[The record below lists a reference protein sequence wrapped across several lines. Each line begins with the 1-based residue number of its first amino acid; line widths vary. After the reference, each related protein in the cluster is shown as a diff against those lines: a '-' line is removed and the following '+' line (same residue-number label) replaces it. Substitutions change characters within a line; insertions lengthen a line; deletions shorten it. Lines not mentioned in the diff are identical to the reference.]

1 MYNPSFSSHSIT
13 MNHRD
18 AFLAN
23 GGAAGARMQAQDWT
37 AHPLGP
43 MTGWPASLRMSLGM
57 VLGSS
62 FPTFLAWGDE
72 LFVFHNDAYTPMLG
86 AKSSD
91 AIGKPLAR
99 LWPEVWD
106 TMAPLARRVL
116 DGEALFFEN
125 FQLTVERH
133 GYPEQAW
140 FTFSY
145 SPLRDEAGAI
155 RGLLCTVVE
164 DTDKVLALARHK
176 EAEERYALSLAA
188 SGNIGTWSYE
198 LDTGK
203 TVVDEQFARLF
214 QVDAALARAGTELVR
229 FTDMIHPDDRPRVV
243 AAIEHAIATD
253 TLYDIEYRIPQLSR
267 PDTWVNARGK
277 VFQDVTTGRRRFAGV
292 AVDITERKNAEL
304 ARQESERLALEASQ
318 RELDNRRRLDAI
330 LDAAPVGIVYIDAA
344 GRVLHVN
351 AANRRIWGDHPNT
364 EKVDDYG
371 QWKAW
376 WPAGTP
382 KAGQPFANED
392 WPGSRVL
399 AGEDVAG
406 ATAEIEPFGAAGTRR
421 TILIRAAAIRN
432 EHGQIIG
439 AVGANMDITAQV
451 EAERAMKDS
460 EAKFRSI
467 ANVIPQMVWS
477 APTTGG
483 NDYLNSRWSEFTGV
497 PEAQCTGH
505 GWRDHVH
512 PDDLPV
518 LLAAWGNS
526 RDNGAVFEVEHRL
539 IHHTGQ
545 YRWVL
550 NRALPVIDDSGVVVR
565 WMGTLT
571 DIHDKKRGEEELKA
585 AARRKDEFLAMLAHE
600 LRNPLA
606 PISSAAQLLARGT
619 ADEKRVR
626 QSSEIIIRQVRHLTG
641 LVDDLLDVSRVTR
654 GLVELQRE
662 QVDLKSVVGSAV
674 EQARPLVEAR
684 RHRLEQAMDAAPA
697 WVDGDRIR
705 LVQVV
710 ANLLNNAAKYTP
722 QGGAIALA
730 LEVRDGQA
738 TISVRDNGIGIGPD
752 LLPQV
757 FELFTQAERT
767 PDRAQGG
774 LGLGLALVKS
784 LVGLHGGSVEAESAG
799 AGLGSVFRLTLP
811 LAQPGRAMGGGPDS
825 SLPAALGGHALGSHI
840 LIVDDNLDAAQ
851 SLADILQAFGHRV
864 EVAHEPRSALAL
876 AQQDWPQV
884 FILDI
889 GLPDIDGYALA
900 RQLRAMAEEKPGER
914 AALYLALT
922 GYGQAHDK
930 VLSKAAGFD
939 RHFVKPVDLE
949 ALLGALAEA
958 PAPRT

>member
-1 MYNPSFSSHSIT
+1 MS
-13 MNHRD
+13 
-18 AFLAN
+18 
-23 GGAAGARMQAQDWT
+23 
-37 AHPLGP
+37 
-43 MTGWPASLRMSLGM
+43 GWPASLRMSLGM
-57 VLGSS
+57 VLSSS
-62 FPTFLAWGDE
+62 FPTFLAWSEE

-86 AKSSD
+86 AKTE
-91 AIGKPLAR
+91 AIGVPLPR
-99 LWPEVWD
+99 LWNEVWE

-125 FQLTVERH
+125 FQLTLERN

-145 SPLRDEAGAI
+145 SPLRDELGAI

-164 DTDKVLALARHK
+164 VTDKVLALARHR
-176 EAEERYALSLAA
+176 EAEERYALSIEA

-198 LDTGK
+198 LDTGA
-203 TVVDEQFARLF
+203 TFVDEQFARLF
-214 QVDAALARAGTELVR
+214 QVDSALARAGTELVR

-253 TLYDIEYRIPQLSR
+253 TLYDIEYRIPQHSR
-267 PDTWVNARGK
+267 DDIWVNARGK
-277 VFQDVTTGRRRFAGV
+277 VFQDLTTGRRRFAGV
-292 AVDITERKNAEL
+292 AVDITERRNAEL
-304 ARQESERLALEASQ
+304 ARLESERLALEASQ

-330 LDAAPVGIVYIDAA
+330 LDAAPVGIVYVDAA
-344 GRVLHVN
+344 GRLLHVN
-351 AANRRIWGDHPNT
+351 AANRRIWGDHPDTDNA
-364 EKVDDYG
+364 DDYDL
-371 QWKAW
+371 WKAW
-376 WPAGTP
+376 WPPGTP
-382 KAGQPFANED
+382 KAGQAFDTAD
-392 WPGSRVL
+392 WPVSRVM
-399 AGEDVAG
+399 AGEDLAG
-406 ATAEIEPFGAAGTRR
+406 VTAEIEPFGAPGTRR
-421 TILIRAAAIRN
+421 TILIRVAAIRN
-432 EHGQIIG
+432 EAGEILG
-439 AVGANMDITAQV
+439 SVGANMDITAQV

-460 EAKFRSI
+460 EARFRSI
-467 ANVIPQMVWS
+467 ANLIPQMIWS
-477 APTTGG
+477 TDAEGFC
-483 NDYLNSRWSEFTGV
+483 DYMNTRWSEFTGLPDAELIGNGWAKV
-497 PEAQCTGH
+497 IHPE
-505 GWRDHVH
+505 
-512 PDDLPV
+512 DLPG
-518 LLAAWGNS
+518 LQRRWANS
-526 RDNGAVFEVEHRL
+526 VATGAPYEMEYRHWHRS
-539 IHHTGQ
+539 GE
-545 YRWVL
+545 YRWML
-550 NRALPVIDDSGVVVR
+550 NRALPVRGDDGTSIVR
-565 WMGTLT
+565 WMGAIT
-571 DIHDKKRGEEELKA
+571 DIHDQKRGEEELKA

-606 PISSAAQLLARGT
+606 PISSAAQLLARGA

-626 QSSEIIIRQVRHLTG
+626 QSSDIIARQVRHLTG

-662 QVDLKSVVGSAV
+662 RVDLKSVVASAV

-730 LEVRDGQA
+730 LEVGDGRV

-784 LVGLHGGSVEAESAG
+784 LVGLHGGSVEAESGG
-799 AGLGSVFRLTLP
+799 AGLGSTFRIALP
-811 LAQPGRAMGGGPDS
+811 LAQPERAAAPNGAS
-825 SLPAALGGHALGSHI
+825 SLPAGPDGHAARSHI

-851 SLADILQAFGHRV
+851 SLAEILRVFGHRV
-864 EVAHEPRSALAL
+864 EVAHDPHRALAMA
-876 AQQDWPQV
+876 AQAWPQV

-889 GLPDIDGYALA
+889 GLPDIDGYELA
-900 RQLRAMAEEKPGER
+900 RRLRAMAEEKPGER

-939 RHFVKPVDLE
+939 RHFVKPVDLDG
-949 ALLGALAEA
+949 LLASLAEA
-958 PAPRT
+958 PVLQN

>member
-1 MYNPSFSSHSIT
+1 
-13 MNHRD
+13 MNQRD
-18 AFLAN
+18 AFLVN
-23 GGAAGARMQAQDWT
+23 GGDAGARTLTQDWSG
-37 AHPLGP
+37 HPLGP
-43 MTGWPASLRMSLGM
+43 MSGWPAPLRMSLGM

-62 FPTFLAWGDE
+62 FPTFLAWGEE
-72 LFVFHNDAYTPMLG
+72 LFVFHNDAYGPMLG
-86 AKSSD
+86 AKASCG
-91 AIGKPLAR
+91 IGVPLSQ
-99 LWPEVWD
+99 LWPEVWE

-125 FQLTVERH
+125 FQLTIERN

-145 SPLRDEAGAI
+145 SPLRDEAGTI
-155 RGLLCTVVE
+155 CGLLCTVIEV
-164 DTDKVLALARHK
+164 TDKVLALARHK
-176 EAEERYALSLAA
+176 EAEERYALCIEA
-188 SGNIGTWSYE
+188 SGNIGTWAYE
-198 LDTGK
+198 IDTGA
-203 TVVDEQFARLF
+203 TFVDEQFARLF

-229 FTDMIHPDDRPRVV
+229 FTDMIHPDDRPRVL
-243 AAIEHAIATD
+243 AAIEHAIASD
-253 TLYDIEYRIPQLSR
+253 SPYDIEYRIPQQSQA
-267 PDTWVNARGK
+267 DIWVNARGK
-277 VFQDVTTGRRRFAGV
+277 VFEDVTTGRRRFAGI
-292 AVDITERKNAEL
+292 AVDITKRKHLEL

-318 RELDNRRRLDAI
+318 RELDNRRRLDAM
-330 LDAAPVGIVYIDAA
+330 LDAAPVGIVYIGAE
-344 GRVLHVN
+344 GQILHVN
-351 AANRRIWGDHPNT
+351 AANRRIWGDHPDT
-364 EKVDDYG
+364 DKVDDYD

-376 WPAGTP
+376 WAAGTP
-382 KAGQPFANED
+382 QAGRPIANED
-392 WPGSRVL
+392 WPGSRAL
-399 AGEDVAG
+399 MGEDPTGIV
-406 ATAEIEPFGAAGTRR
+406 AEIEPFDAPGTRR
-421 TILIRAAAIRN
+421 TILVRAAAIRD
-432 EHGQIIG
+432 EAGRIVG
-439 AVGANMDITAQV
+439 AVSANMDISAQV
-451 EAERAMKDS
+451 EAERAMKAT

-477 APTTGG
+477 APAGG
-483 NDYLNSRWSEFTGV
+483 ANDYLNTRWAEFTGV
-497 PEAQCTGH
+497 PEDQSRGD
-505 GWRDHVH
+505 GWRAYIH
-512 PDDLPV
+512 PDDLGS
-518 LLAAWGNS
+518 LLAAWERS
-526 RDNGAVFEVEHRL
+526 RDGGAAFEVEHRL
-539 IHHTGQ
+539 LHHSGQ

-550 NRALPVIDDSGVVVR
+550 NRAQPLIGDDGAVVR

-571 DIHDKKRGEEELKA
+571 DIHDKKRGEEEMKA

-654 GLVELQRE
+654 GLVELQRDR
-662 QVDLKSVVGSAV
+662 VDLKSVVASAV

-697 WVDGDRIR
+697 WIEGDRIR
-705 LVQVV
+705 LVQVI

-730 LEVRDGQA
+730 LEVGDGQA
-738 TISVRDNGIGIGPD
+738 TISVRDNGIGIGPE

-799 AGLGSVFRLTLP
+799 AGLGSVFRITLP
-811 LAQPGRAMGGGPDS
+811 LAQTGRVIGGGPNA
-825 SLPAALGGHALGSHI
+825 SLPAALDGLDAGSHI

-851 SLADILQAFGHRV
+851 SLADILRAFGHRV
-864 EVAHEPRSALAL
+864 EVAHEPRGALAL
-876 AQQDWPQV
+876 AERDWPQV

-900 RQLRAMAEEKPGER
+900 RQLRAMAEEKPRER

-939 RHFVKPVDLE
+939 RHFVKPVDLD
-949 ALLGALAEA
+949 ALLAVLVEA
-958 PAPRT
+958 PAPRA

>member
-1 MYNPSFSSHSIT
+1 

-23 GGAAGARMQAQDWT
+23 GGDAGARTLAQDWDG
-37 AHPLGP
+37 HPLGP
-43 MTGWPASLRMSLGM
+43 MQDWPAALRMSLGM

-62 FPTFLAWGDE
+62 FPTFIAWSEE
-72 LFVFHNDAYTPMLG
+72 LFIFHNDAYTPMLG
-86 AKSSD
+86 NKA
-91 AIGKPLAR
+91 AVALGTPLPQ

-106 TMAPLARRVL
+106 TMGPLARRVL

-125 FQLTVERH
+125 FQLTIERK

-145 SPLRDEAGAI
+145 SPLRDDTGAVAG
-155 RGLLCTVVE
+155 LVCTVVE
-164 DTDKVLALARHK
+164 VTDKVLALARHK
-176 EAEERYALSLAA
+176 EAEERYALSIEA
-188 SGNIGTWSYE
+188 SGNIGTWAYE
-198 LDTGK
+198 LDTGA

-229 FTDMIHPDDRPRVV
+229 FTDMIHPGDRPRVV

-267 PDTWVNARGK
+267 EDVWVNARGK
-277 VFQDVTTGRRRFAGV
+277 LFRDVATGRRRFAGV
-292 AVDITERKNAEL
+292 AVDITERKAAEL
-304 ARQESERLALEASQ
+304 ARLESERLAREASQ
-318 RELDNRRRLDAI
+318 RELDNRRRLDVL
-330 LDAAPVGIVYIDAA
+330 LDAAPVGIVYVDAG
-344 GRVLHVN
+344 GRLLLAN
-351 AANRRIWGDHPNT
+351 AANRRIWGEHPDT
-364 EKVDDYG
+364 ENVDDYG

-382 KAGQPFANED
+382 RAGQLLANEE
-392 WPGSRVL
+392 WPISRVL
-399 AGEDVAG
+399 AGADSCDMI
-406 ATAEIEPFGAAGTRR
+406 AEIEPFGAPGTRR
-421 TILIRAAAIRN
+421 TILIRTAAIRD
-432 EHGQIIG
+432 EHGEIVG

-451 EAERAMKDS
+451 AAERALKDS

-477 APTTGG
+477 APSGGG
-483 NDYLNSRWSEFTGV
+483 NDYLNTRWAEFTGLDT
-497 PEAQCTGH
+497 EEFAGY
-505 GWRDHVH
+505 GWKVLIP
-512 PDDLPV
+512 PDDLP
-518 LLAAWGNS
+518 AIMTAWEHCLDS
-526 RDNGAVFEVEHRL
+526 GATFEVEHRL
-539 IHHTGQ
+539 KHRSGQ

-550 NRALPVIDDSGVVVR
+550 NRALPLMDDDGSVVR

-606 PISSAAQLLARGT
+606 PISSAAQLLGHVA

-626 QSSEIIIRQVRHLTG
+626 QASEIIGRQVRHLTG

-654 GLVELQRE
+654 GLVELQHER
-662 QVDLKSVVGSAV
+662 VDLKAVMASAV
-674 EQARPLVEAR
+674 EQARPLIETR
-684 RHRLEQAMDAAPA
+684 RHHLDQSLDAAPA

-705 LVQVV
+705 LVQVI

-730 LEVRDGQA
+730 LEVGA
-738 TISVRDNGIGIGPD
+738 SHASISVRDNGIGIGPE

-784 LVGLHGGSVEAESAG
+784 LVALHGGSVEAHSDG
-799 AGLGSVFRLTLP
+799 PGTGSLFRINLP
-811 LAQPGRAMGGGPDS
+811 LAQALR
-825 SLPAALGGHALGSHI
+825 PAAPAASTAAALDALPSRHI
-840 LIVDDNLDAAQ
+840 MIVDDNADAAQ
-851 SLADILQAFGHRV
+851 SLAEILRALGN
-864 EVAHEPRSALAL
+864 EVAVAHDPRRALAM
-876 AQQDWPQV
+876 AEQDWPEV

-900 RQLRAMAEEKPGER
+900 RQLRAMASSRPDGGR
-914 AALYLALT
+914 ALYLALT

-949 ALLGALAEA
+949 ALLAALG
-958 PAPRT
+958 T